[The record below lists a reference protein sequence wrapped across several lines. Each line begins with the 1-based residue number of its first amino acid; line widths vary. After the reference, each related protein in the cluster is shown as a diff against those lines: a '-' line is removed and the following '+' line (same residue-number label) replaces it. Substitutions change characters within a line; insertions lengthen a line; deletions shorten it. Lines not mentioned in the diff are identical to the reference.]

1 MLVSIISL
9 AILTICISM
18 IKNFTGCDKRVLYV
32 TEKDLDRF
40 VNLNELEKTDKEIF
54 VL

>member
-9 AILTICISM
+9 VILMICISM
-18 IKNFTGCDKRVLYV
+18 IKNFTGCDKRVLYI

-40 VNLNELEKTDKEIF
+40 INMNELEETKKEIF